1 MNDRDKA
8 RQELN
13 RELSGPMPD
22 PGKLKRLVVEVDAP
36 GIGVFDR
43 WAESLIKQ
51 VRRVVNR

>member
-1 MNDRDKA
+1 
-8 RQELN
+8 
-13 RELSGPMPD
+13 MPD